1 MTAAPVKARK
11 PILKR
16 HSLREDIAYSGTA
29 PLQVDRDAGV
39 IRGVKLCGLE
49 SRNGRRYP
57 IETLQAALPLYEN
70 IPCNVNHGDS
80 TAEDRLGCFRNPRL
94 QEDGIYADLHYLKSH
109 AMADKLAEAAER
121 MPHILGFSH
130 NAEGAGQFIEGVWVI
145 EKIEK
150 LNSVDLVAD
159 PATTNGL
166 FEGRNMKSLKERF
179 AARQDCPLSVRILK
193 EMDGDPAM
201 DMPMAVPAPDAGD
214 AKQDLLAA
222 IAKMLDGGDIDMAK
236 KVFALLTK
244 GAEPE
249 APAQEDD
256 TPDDQPADDKK
267 DDDKKD
273 SSESLRKENAA
284 LKAQLSVAQLC
295 ESLHFVPSPIE
306 REALLAMT
314 DETKRGQ
321 LAESMQSK
329 TLGARFDRRP
339 RSGPATTTAAT
350 VPTPEEAAKNG
361 RYRD

>member
-1 MTAAPVKARK
+1 M
-11 PILKR
+11 
-16 HSLREDIAYSGTA
+16 
-29 PLQVDRDAGV
+29 DRDAGV

-201 DMPMAVPAPDAGD
+201 DMPMADPAPDAGGD
-214 AKQDLLAA
+214 HKQDLLAA
-222 IAKMLDGGDIDMAK
+222 IAKMLDAGDVDLAK

-244 GAEPE
+244 DAAPAE
-249 APAQEDD
+249 APAQENDD
-256 TPDDQPADDKK
+256 AKDPKDGQGDDENK
-267 DDDKKD
+267 DDKKD
-273 SSESLRKENAA
+273 SSESLRKENQA

-329 TLGARFDRRP
+329 SLGARFDRRP